1 MSHFTPATSAGPTE
15 SAEPALLLALVQA
28 DTSTTADTEADA
40 LQRAWVRQLQHSG
53 LRVGG
58 VLQRCS
64 TWPSGC
70 KRMQLLDIS
79 SPQVFDISQDLG
91 SEAKG
96 CCLDPAGVVEAS
108 SVLRQALAD
117 GVDLVVTNRFG
128 GLEAQGGGFVAEIA
142 ALVEAGIPVL
152 TIVAPQHLPA
162 WRALTGP
169 LGQALEMPQAVQ
181 ALDGWFASFRAGLP
195 HEERSEGS
203 SAAGPHPSPLPG
215 GEGAI
220 PQHGQPVNL
229 PSTLQAAG
237 DAA

>member
-1 MSHFTPATSAGPTE
+1 MGHSTPAVLTEFTE

-40 LQRAWVRQLQHSG
+40 LQRAWVQQLQHSG
-53 LRVGG
+53 WRVGG

-70 KRMQLLDIS
+70 KRMQLLDVG

-91 SEAKG
+91 SAAKG

-117 GVDLVVTNRFG
+117 GVDVVVTNRFG
-128 GLEAQGGGFVAEIA
+128 GLETQGGGFVAEIA

-162 WRALTGP
+162 WRTLTGP
-169 LGQALEMPQAVQ
+169 LGQALEMPQGVQ
-181 ALDGWFASFRAGLP
+181 ALDGWLASVRAGLP
-195 HEERSEGS
+195 PEERSDFS
-203 SAAGPHPSPLPG
+203 SAAGLHPNPLAE
-215 GEGAI
+215 GEEAI
-220 PQHGQPVNL
+220 PQHGQPINSL
-229 PSTLQAAG
+229 STLQAAG

>member
-1 MSHFTPATSAGPTE
+1 MNSNPSSEAVLPVR
-15 SAEPALLLALVQA
+15 LLALVQA
-28 DTSTTADTEADA
+28 DTGSSDTEADA
-40 LQRAWVRQLQHSG
+40 LQRAWVLQLQHSG

-70 KRMQLLDIS
+70 KRMQLLDVG

-91 SEAKG
+91 SAAKG

-108 SVLRQALAD
+108 SVLRQALAE
-117 GVDLVVTNRFG
+117 GVDVVVTNRFG
-128 GLEAQGGGFVAEIA
+128 GLEAQGSGFVAEIA
-142 ALVEAGIPVL
+142 ALVEAGIPVM

-162 WRALTGP
+162 WRALTGSM
-169 LGQALEMPQAVQ
+169 GQELVMPQKVQ
-181 ALDGWFASFRAGLP
+181 ALDDWLASLRAGLQYQ
-195 HEERSEGS
+195 ERSGGS

-220 PQHGQPVNL
+220 PQHGQTINSL
-229 PSTLQAAG
+229 STHQAAG

>member
-1 MSHFTPATSAGPTE
+1 MSHFTPAEPAE
-15 SAEPALLLALVQA
+15 SAEPALLLALVQT
-28 DTSTTADTEADA
+28 DTSSTLDTEADA
-40 LQRAWVRQLQHSG
+40 LQRAWVQHLQHSG

-70 KRMQLLDIS
+70 KRMQLLDVG

-117 GVDLVVTNRFG
+117 GVDVVVTNRFG
-128 GLEAQGGGFVAEIA
+128 GLEAQGSGFVAEIA

-169 LGQALEMPQAVQ
+169 LGQALVMPQTVQ
-181 ALDGWFASFRAGLP
+181 ALDAWLASVRAGSQ
-195 HEERSEGS
+195 HQERSGDS
-203 SAAGPHPSPLPG
+203 SAAGPHPSPLLG

-220 PQHGQPVNL
+220 PIPQHGQTINL
-229 PSTLQAAG
+229 YSTLQAAG